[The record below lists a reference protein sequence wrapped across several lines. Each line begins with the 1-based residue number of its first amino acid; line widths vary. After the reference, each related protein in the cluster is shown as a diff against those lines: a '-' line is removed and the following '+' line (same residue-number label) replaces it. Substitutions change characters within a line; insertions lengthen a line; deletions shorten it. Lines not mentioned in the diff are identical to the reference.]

1 MVISEILRPMFNTM
15 TPDEKYFPRNREN
28 LLEAIQIQL
37 SNKLKIFPQFF
48 TAFSKSPFNFQNFKT
63 KDESHSLCLPEII
76 HSEIYLYVNV

>member
-1 MVISEILRPMFNTM
+1 M

-28 LLEAIQIQL
+28 LMEAIQIQL